1 MVLHELPSPR
11 TALSWSQ
18 LNYFDLAC
26 NLTLPLVL
34 FLRKAWLASMRE
46 LGSPRHEILRRLLK
60 ERRERANLSQ
70 QEVADRIGRG
80 QTFVSAVERG
90 GHRVSVLE
98 FLDFAE
104 AIGFDAAAALRRVA
118 KAAKR

>member
-1 MVLHELPSPR
+1 
-11 TALSWSQ
+11 
-18 LNYFDLAC
+18 
-26 NLTLPLVL
+26 
-34 FLRKAWLASMRE
+34 MRE

-60 ERRERANLSQ
+60 ERRQRADLSQ

-90 GHRVSVLE
+90 QHRVSVLE

-104 AIGFDAAAALRRVA
+104 GDWI
-118 KAAKR
+118 

>member
-1 MVLHELPSPR
+1 
-11 TALSWSQ
+11 
-18 LNYFDLAC
+18 
-26 NLTLPLVL
+26 
-34 FLRKAWLASMRE
+34 MRE
-46 LGSPRHEILRRLLK
+46 LGSPRHEILRHLLK

-70 QEVADRIGRG
+70 REVADRIGRG

-90 GHRVSVLE
+90 QHRVSVLE

-104 AIGFDAAAALRRVA
+104 AIGFDAAAALRRV

>member
-1 MVLHELPSPR
+1 
-11 TALSWSQ
+11 
-18 LNYFDLAC
+18 
-26 NLTLPLVL
+26 
-34 FLRKAWLASMRE
+34 MRE
-46 LGSPRHEILRRLLK
+46 PGSPRHETLRRLLK

-70 QEVADRIGRG
+70 QDVAGRIGRG

-90 GHRVSVLE
+90 QHRVSVLE

-104 AIGFDAAAALRRVA
+104 AIGFDAAAVLRRV

>member
-1 MVLHELPSPR
+1 M
-11 TALSWSQ
+11 
-18 LNYFDLAC
+18 
-26 NLTLPLVL
+26 
-34 FLRKAWLASMRE
+34 KE

-60 ERRERANLSQ
+60 ERRQQAGLSQ

-90 GHRVSVLE
+90 QHRVSVLE

-104 AIGFDAAAALRRVA
+104 AIGFDAATALRRVA
-118 KAAKR
+118 KATKT

>member
-1 MVLHELPSPR
+1 
-11 TALSWSQ
+11 
-18 LNYFDLAC
+18 
-26 NLTLPLVL
+26 
-34 FLRKAWLASMRE
+34 MRE
-46 LGSPRHEILRRLLK
+46 LRSSRHEILRHLLK
-60 ERRERANLSQ
+60 ERREQANLSQ

-90 GHRVSVLE
+90 RHRVSVLE

-104 AIGFDAAAALRRVA
+104 AIGFDAAAALRRI

>member
-1 MVLHELPSPR
+1 
-11 TALSWSQ
+11 
-18 LNYFDLAC
+18 
-26 NLTLPLVL
+26 
-34 FLRKAWLASMRE
+34 LR
-46 LGSPRHEILRRLLK
+46 

-70 QEVADRIGRG
+70 QEVGNRIGRG

-90 GHRVSVLE
+90 QHRVSVLE

-104 AIGFDAAAALRRVA
+104 AIGFDAAAVLRRVA

>member
-1 MVLHELPSPR
+1 
-11 TALSWSQ
+11 
-18 LNYFDLAC
+18 
-26 NLTLPLVL
+26 
-34 FLRKAWLASMRE
+34 
-46 LGSPRHEILRRLLK
+46 LRRLLR

-70 QEVADRIGRG
+70 QEVGNRIGRG

-90 GHRVSVLE
+90 QHRVSVLE

-104 AIGFDAAAALRRVA
+104 AIGFDAAAVLRRVA

>member
-1 MVLHELPSPR
+1 
-11 TALSWSQ
+11 
-18 LNYFDLAC
+18 
-26 NLTLPLVL
+26 
-34 FLRKAWLASMRE
+34 MRE
-46 LGSPRHEILRRLLK
+46 LGSSRHEILRHWLK

-70 QEVADRIGRG
+70 QEVVDRIGRG

-90 GHRVSVLE
+90 QHRVSVLE

-104 AIGFDAAAALRRVA
+104 AIGFDAAAALRRI

>member
-1 MVLHELPSPR
+1 
-11 TALSWSQ
+11 
-18 LNYFDLAC
+18 
-26 NLTLPLVL
+26 
-34 FLRKAWLASMRE
+34 MRE

-60 ERRERANLSQ
+60 ERRQRADLSQ

-90 GHRVSVLE
+90 QHRVNVLE

-104 AIGFDAAAALRRVA
+104 AIGFDAAATLRRVA

>member
-1 MVLHELPSPR
+1 
-11 TALSWSQ
+11 
-18 LNYFDLAC
+18 
-26 NLTLPLVL
+26 
-34 FLRKAWLASMRE
+34 
-46 LGSPRHEILRRLLK
+46 
-60 ERRERANLSQ
+60 LSQ
-70 QEVADRIGRG
+70 QEVANLIRRG

-90 GHRVSVLE
+90 QHRVSVVE

>member
-1 MVLHELPSPR
+1 VP
-11 TALSWSQ
+11 
-18 LNYFDLAC
+18 
-26 NLTLPLVL
+26 
-34 FLRKAWLASMRE
+34 MRE

-60 ERRERANLSQ
+60 ECRERASLSQ
-70 QEVADRIGRG
+70 QVVADRIGRG

-90 GHRVSVLE
+90 QHRVSVLE

>member
-1 MVLHELPSPR
+1 MVS
-11 TALSWSQ
+11 A
-18 LNYFDLAC
+18 
-26 NLTLPLVL
+26 
-34 FLRKAWLASMRE
+34 MRE
-46 LGSPRHEILRRLLK
+46 LGSSRHEILRRLLK

-70 QEVADRIGRG
+70 QAVADRIGRG

-90 GHRVSVLE
+90 QHRVSVLE

-104 AIGFDAAAALRRVA
+104 AIGFDAATSLRMVA

>member
-1 MVLHELPSPR
+1 M
-11 TALSWSQ
+11 
-18 LNYFDLAC
+18 
-26 NLTLPLVL
+26 
-34 FLRKAWLASMRE
+34 KE

-60 ERRERANLSQ
+60 ERRERASLSQ

-90 GHRVSVLE
+90 RHRVSVLE

-104 AIGFDAAAALRRVA
+104 AIGFDAAAALRSVKVA
-118 KAAKR
+118 KR

>member
-1 MVLHELPSPR
+1 
-11 TALSWSQ
+11 
-18 LNYFDLAC
+18 
-26 NLTLPLVL
+26 
-34 FLRKAWLASMRE
+34 LR
-46 LGSPRHEILRRLLK
+46 
-60 ERRERANLSQ
+60 Q

-90 GHRVSVLE
+90 QHRVSVLE

>member
-1 MVLHELPSPR
+1 
-11 TALSWSQ
+11 
-18 LNYFDLAC
+18 
-26 NLTLPLVL
+26 
-34 FLRKAWLASMRE
+34 MRE

-60 ERRERANLSQ
+60 ERRERASLSQ

-90 GHRVSVLE
+90 QHRVSVLE

-104 AIGFDAAAALRRVA
+104 AIGFDAAAALRSVKVA
-118 KAAKR
+118 KR